1 MRPYRSVVRRIFAA
15 ASVAPLLLGVAA
27 GLQPS
32 QPQFTDR
39 ADVARILID
48 ARVVD
53 DAGQPVLGL
62 EAADF
67 DVEIGG
73 EPAPVDSAAW
83 VSGVRIS
90 DDELLTAAS
99 TAATPLPQGR
109 LVVLLFQK
117 DMERGRIRGLIRM
130 LAEVRGFLDTF
141 TPDDRVAVLS
151 FDTYLKIWRYFT
163 NDFDDIDTVLEQ
175 DVLFRSPGPVQAT
188 SAPSLL
194 AHLDPAEARQ
204 TYAIEK
210 ALRLVGDALE
220 PLPGSK
226 SIVLVGH
233 GFGYMTRNFNVILNN
248 RFRETSLALQAAR
261 ASVFSLDLTN
271 ADGHAL
277 EVGLQTV
284 SDETGG
290 FFARTHIFT
299 ERALNQLEGALA
311 GHYVLFLEKP
321 DLGPGDHRIRLKLTR
336 DKGEVLAR
344 LTWSNTSDGAR

>member
-1 MRPYRSVVRRIFAA
+1 MHPRWSVVRRFAA
-15 ASVAPLLLGVAA
+15 AASIAPALLSTAA
-27 GLQPS
+27 AQQPS

-39 ADVARILID
+39 AVVARILID

-53 DAGQPVLGL
+53 DAGQPVLDL
-62 EAADF
+62 AAADF

-73 EPAPVDSAAW
+73 EPAPIDSVAW
-83 VSGVRIS
+83 VSGVRVS
-90 DDELLTAAS
+90 DDELLAAAS
-99 TAATPLPQGR
+99 TSTAPLPQGR

-117 DMERGRIRGLIRM
+117 DMERSRIRGLIRM
-130 LAEVRGFLDTF
+130 LAEIRGFLDTF

-151 FDTYLKIWRYFT
+151 FDTYLKIWRDFT
-163 NDFDDIDTVLEQ
+163 NDYDDIDTVLAQ

-194 AHLDPAEARQ
+194 AHLDPAEARK

-210 ALRLVGDALE
+210 ALRLVANALE

-226 SIVLVGH
+226 SVVLIGH

-261 ASVFSLDLTN
+261 VAVFSLDLTD

-299 ERALNQLEGALA
+299 ERALNELEGALA
-311 GHYVLFLEKP
+311 GHYVLFVEKP
-321 DLGPGDHRIRLKLTR
+321 DLGPGDHRIRVRLTR
-336 DKGEVLAR
+336 AKGEVLAR
-344 LTWSNTSDGAR
+344 LTWSDTSGADR

>member
-151 FDTYLKIWRYFT
+151 FDTYLKIWRDFT

-175 DVLFRSPGPVQAT
+175 D
-188 SAPSLL
+188 
-194 AHLDPAEARQ
+194 
-204 TYAIEK
+204 
-210 ALRLVGDALE
+210 
-220 PLPGSK
+220 
-226 SIVLVGH
+226 
-233 GFGYMTRNFNVILNN
+233 
-248 RFRETSLALQAAR
+248 
-261 ASVFSLDLTN
+261 
-271 ADGHAL
+271 
-277 EVGLQTV
+277 
-284 SDETGG
+284 
-290 FFARTHIFT
+290 
-299 ERALNQLEGALA
+299 
-311 GHYVLFLEKP
+311 
-321 DLGPGDHRIRLKLTR
+321 
-336 DKGEVLAR
+336 
-344 LTWSNTSDGAR
+344 